1 MMARKLSIACSF
13 AGRRFVS
20 EAVICLFC
28 QNFAEAMI
36 GALQGGERDG
46 RGPRVKNAG
55 LASSP
60 SCGGGLEASASA
72 VGGLE
77 CSQSFDGGL
86 EASPSQ
92 SVEATSNKKQVLSV
106 RK

>member
-1 MMARKLSIACSF
+1 MPLVC
-13 AGRRFVS
+13 V
-20 EAVICLFC
+20 
-28 QNFAEAMI
+28 

-46 RGPRVKNAG
+46 RGPRIKNAG

-77 CSQSFDGGL
+77 CSQSFDEGL
-86 EASPSQ
+86 EASPSAAA
-92 SVEATSNKKQVLSV
+92 VGLEATSNKQQVLSV